1 MQDKGHEE
9 SAKPE
14 ISAEKADA
22 MHRER
27 ESCVK
32 HAPGSNVKSTGLLRR
47 RLP

>member
-22 MHRER
+22 MQRER
-27 ESCVK
+27 ERERELCE
-32 HAPGSNVKSTGLLRR
+32 ACTW
-47 RLP
+47 